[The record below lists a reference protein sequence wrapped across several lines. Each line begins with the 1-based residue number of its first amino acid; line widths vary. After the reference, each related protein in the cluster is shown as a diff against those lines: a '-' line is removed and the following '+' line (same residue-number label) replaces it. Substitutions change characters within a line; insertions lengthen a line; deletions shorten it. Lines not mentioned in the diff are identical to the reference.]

1 MKIGVTSQNFRDI
14 TPHAGMTRRFM
25 IFETAPDNQIVQTG
39 KLDLPKE
46 MAMHGHPSD
55 AAHPI
60 DGVDVLITGS
70 CGQGLAKKLAA
81 RGIKVIVTSETD
93 PTTAVTALVSGAQL
107 PPALA
112 EDGDHDTCE
121 CHCSGGC
128 H

>member
-1 MKIGVTSQNFRDI
+1 MKIGVTSQNFRTI

-25 IFETAPDNQIVQTG
+25 IFETASDNQILQTG
-39 KLDLPKE
+39 KLDLSKE
-46 MAMHGHPSD
+46 MAMHHHPSN

-60 DGVDVLITGS
+60 DVVDVLITGS
-70 CGQGLAKKLAA
+70 CGRGLARKLAA

-93 PTTAVTALVSGAQL
+93 PTIAVTALVSGAPL
-107 PPALA
+107 APAPA
-112 EDGDHDTCE
+112 DDGDHDACE

>member
-25 IFETAPDNQIVQTG
+25 IFETASDNQILQTG

-46 MAMHGHPSD
+46 MAMHDHPSN

-70 CGQGLAKKLAA
+70 CGQGLARKLAA

-93 PTTAVTALVSGAQL
+93 PTTAVTALVSGAPL

-112 EDGDHDTCE
+112 DDGDHDACE
-121 CHCSGGC
+121 CHCSDGC